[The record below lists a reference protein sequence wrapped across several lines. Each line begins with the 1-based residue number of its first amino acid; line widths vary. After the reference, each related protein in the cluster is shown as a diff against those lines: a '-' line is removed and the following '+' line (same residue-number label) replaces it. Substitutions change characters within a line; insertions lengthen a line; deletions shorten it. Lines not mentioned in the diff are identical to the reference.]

1 MYISTSYQKFWM
13 RVIRLYIGFSA
24 DFFEVGHQDM
34 VKYKHINTCK
44 NRAIM
49 NRSVVFFD

>member
-1 MYISTSYQKFWM
+1 
-13 RVIRLYIGFSA
+13 VIRLYIGFSA
-24 DFFEVGHQDM
+24 DFLGVGHHDM

-44 NRAIM
+44 NLAIM